1 MGSFVNPGNQAFL
14 DAVNEDIYIDKS
26 LLISYV
32 NQRIGKRRKYLCVSR
47 PRRFGKSIAADMLTA
62 YYSRGCDSSK
72 VFNRLKIADDETY
85 QTHLNQYDVIHI
97 DVQWFRVYA
106 QKPENTVPLLQ
117 KEIISELQTIYPEC
131 VHQED
136 TFLPM
141 VLSRINTKAG
151 KQFVIIIDEWDS
163 LIREDKDNEP
173 VIEDYLNLLRGLF
186 KGVQPSAFIKLAY
199 ITGILPILKYDT
211 QSSLNE
217 FHEFTMLDPDELA
230 EFVGF
235 TETEVIDLCEQ
246 YHQDFNEVKR
256 WYDGYLFSKLHIYN
270 PKAIVSVM
278 PRGRFKSYW
287 SKTGSYES
295 LQKYIAMNFDGLRD
309 RIIEMLA
316 GGRCTIDTET
326 FQNKLTDLKS
336 RDDVMTLLI
345 HLGYLAYDEYRGEA
359 YIPNE
364 EIRGEFLR
372 ATRTNEWS
380 EYMKIWEQSEQIL
393 LATLCKDTKTVEQ
406 SLEIFHMEHSSILA
420 YNDENA
426 LSSLIS
432 MAYLS
437 AVKYY
442 FKPIRELPTGKGFA
456 DLVYLPKKECFD
468 KPALLIELKWNKS
481 AESAV
486 EQIKRKNY
494 TQALIEYSGEI
505 LMVGINYNLK
515 SKKHQCIIEKW
526 IKD

>member
-186 KGVQPSAFIKLAY
+186 KGVQPSAFIK
-199 ITGILPILKYDT
+199 
-211 QSSLNE
+211 
-217 FHEFTMLDPDELA
+217 H
-230 EFVGF
+230 
-235 TETEVIDLCEQ
+235 
-246 YHQDFNEVKR
+246 
-256 WYDGYLFSKLHIYN
+256 
-270 PKAIVSVM
+270 
-278 PRGRFKSYW
+278 
-287 SKTGSYES
+287 
-295 LQKYIAMNFDGLRD
+295 
-309 RIIEMLA
+309 
-316 GGRCTIDTET
+316 
-326 FQNKLTDLKS
+326 
-336 RDDVMTLLI
+336 
-345 HLGYLAYDEYRGEA
+345 
-359 YIPNE
+359 
-364 EIRGEFLR
+364 
-372 ATRTNEWS
+372 
-380 EYMKIWEQSEQIL
+380 
-393 LATLCKDTKTVEQ
+393 
-406 SLEIFHMEHSSILA
+406 
-420 YNDENA
+420 
-426 LSSLIS
+426 
-432 MAYLS
+432 
-437 AVKYY
+437 
-442 FKPIRELPTGKGFA
+442 
-456 DLVYLPKKECFD
+456 
-468 KPALLIELKWNKS
+468 
-481 AESAV
+481 
-486 EQIKRKNY
+486 
-494 TQALIEYSGEI
+494 
-505 LMVGINYNLK
+505 
-515 SKKHQCIIEKW
+515 
-526 IKD
+526 